1 MTHQELVQVLNEQD
15 FTATASEFHGL
26 LAGLISGGMF
36 KGNKDFLEHL
46 SELFNN
52 GMSIKGKV
60 KIAAQDLV
68 NDIYDKLESGE
79 MAFEILLMDDE
90 ETLTDQAEE
99 LINWVQYFLVG
110 FGLNKRDLKLASN
123 DVREVI
129 EDLTNITRMDSEME
143 DNNENQADFYE
154 VVEFVRVS
162 AILCHQ
168 EFGTETTV
176 PDDENKTLH

>member
-1 MTHQELVQVLNEQD
+1 MTHQELAQILNEQD

-26 LAGLISGGMF
+26 LVGLISGGMF
-36 KGNKDFLEHL
+36 KGSKDYQEHL
-46 SELFNN
+46 AELFNN
-52 GMSIKGKV
+52 GMTIKGKIKV
-60 KIAAQDLV
+60 AAQDIV
-68 NDIYDKLESGE
+68 SSIYDQLEAGE
-79 MAFEILLMDDE
+79 MAFEILMMDDDE
-90 ETLTDQAEE
+90 PLSDQAEE

-143 DNNENQADFYE
+143 DTNENQADFYE
-154 VVEFVRVS
+154 VVEFIRVS

-176 PDDENKTLH
+176 PDDSKKTLH